1 MDIAIFLELIGTVGF
16 PIACVIVLGI
26 FVFKIYKDTQVNNK
40 EALAENKETIVKI
53 QAESKAREEKLYS
66 FLEDSTAVN
75 AKFAEI
81 IARYETKLD
90 EIKADVKEIKT
101 DIIEIKA

>member
-1 MDIAIFLELIGTVGF
+1 MEIATFIELISTLGF

-26 FVFKIYKDTQVNNK
+26 FVFKIYKDTTK
-40 EALAENKETIVKI
+40 ENKETITEV
-53 QAESKAREEKLYS
+53 QARSKEREDKLYG
-66 FLEDSTAVN
+66 FLEDSAAIN

-90 EIKADVKEIKT
+90 EIKQDVKDIKT
-101 DIIEIKA
+101 DILEIKAQN

>member
-1 MDIAIFLELIGTVGF
+1 MEIATFIELISTLGF

-26 FVFKIYKDTQVNNK
+26 FVFKIYKDTTK
-40 EALAENKETIVKI
+40 ENKETITEV
-53 QAESKAREEKLYS
+53 QARSKEREDKLYS
-66 FLEDSTAVN
+66 FIEDSAAVN

-90 EIKADVKEIKT
+90 EIKQDVKEIKT
-101 DIIEIKA
+101 DIIEIKSHN

>member
-1 MDIAIFLELIGTVGF
+1 MDLTTFTELISTLGF
-16 PIACVIVLGI
+16 PIACVIGLGV
-26 FVFKIYKDTQVNNK
+26 FVFIIYKNT
-40 EALAENKETIVKI
+40 TT
-53 QAESKAREEKLYS
+53 ESKTREEKLYS
-66 FLEDSTAVN
+66 FLEDSAAIN

-90 EIKADVKEIKT
+90 EIKQDVKDIKT